1 MTSHAGDLMIQKVVE
16 QRKEVDVT
24 RTAAMG
30 HQAAGSPKKG
40 GEVRGPPF
48 FFWGGREYMCVSSL
62 VQNARYTGKKQ
73 KRYFSH

>member
-1 MTSHAGDLMIQKVVE
+1 MIQKVVE

-48 FFWGGREYMCVSSL
+48 FFLVGEGVYVWVKFGAECEIHREKTKTIFFSL
-62 VQNARYTGKKQ
+62 RYSKK
-73 KRYFSH
+73 